1 MSEGASSPSR
11 PKQPFTDTRSIDLES
26 RGELEFW
33 LKVLD
38 TNKEDLEAAI
48 AAVGPYAGAV
58 AIYLRSLR
66 ADPRVTGAES
76 PRE

>member
-1 MSEGASSPSR
+1 MRRGTFFPVPGDR
-11 PKQPFTDTRSIDLES
+11 PFTDTRSIDLET

-38 TNKEDLEAAI
+38 TSKEDLDAAI
-48 AAVGPYAGAV
+48 AAVGPFAGAV

-66 ADPRVTGAES
+66 ADPGVTGAEL

>member
-1 MSEGASSPSR
+1 MSERASSSPK
-11 PKQPFTDTRSIDLES
+11 PKQPFTDTRSIDLDA

-66 ADPRVTGAES
+66 ADPGVTGAVS